1 MIRLSDSDKN
11 QIVELYRQSGET
23 TLTLADR
30 YGVSNTTISRILKS
44 SLSQEE
50 YEGLIQQK
58 RYASRGSNRAA
69 VQNLEA
75 ATNQNAEEVISAE
88 RNSADT
94 EPVQGNLLE
103 ETPVKAPSEPESI
116 EEPQAESVSAERNSE
131 ETASQ
136 LDQSV
141 SSPDAPIRRS
151 RRRSS
156 AASEGDSDSAEAVAS
171 QPLKEIQADLAPVA
185 APILKSA
192 VAVTQTATVE
202 TMLDEELSSS
212 TDDLAEDEDEDD
224 LDDLD
229 DLDAD
234 LDDDDDDDEP
244 AVLPSIQLNA
254 AEFVRV
260 LPIAEAAIPKTCYL
274 VVDRSAELV
283 ARPLREFAELGQIP
297 SEEIQEKTLP
307 VFDNHRV
314 AKRFSN
320 IRTQRVIKVPDSRV
334 LQKAA
339 PYLQAKGIT
348 RLLIDGQVYAL

>member
-11 QIVELYRQSGET
+11 QIVELYRQPGET
-23 TLTLADR
+23 TLTLAER

-50 YEGLIQQK
+50 YDGLIQQK

-69 VQNLEA
+69 AQIAEVAPPQS
-75 ATNQNAEEVISAE
+75 AEEIP
-88 RNSADT
+88 T
-94 EPVQGNLLE
+94 EPIQGNLLE
-103 ETPVKAPSEPESI
+103 APAPVEAPSEPEPLA
-116 EEPQAESVSAERNSE
+116 EPISAQDIPNGTEA
-131 ETASQ
+131 AS
-136 LDQSV
+136 
-141 SSPDAPIRRS
+141 PNAPIRRS

-156 AASEGDSDSAEAVAS
+156 APLDDNPDSSQVIEPQASE
-171 QPLKEIQADLAPVA
+171 EIKADLQPVA
-185 APILKSA
+185 APILKPA
-192 VAVTQTATVE
+192 VAVTQSATVE
-202 TMLDEELSSS
+202 TMLDEELTSSS
-212 TDDLAEDEDEDD
+212 SDLSEDDDEDD

-254 AEFVRV
+254 AEFIRV
-260 LPIAEAAIPKTCYL
+260 LPIAEAAIPRTCYL

>member
-1 MIRLSDSDKN
+1 MSKRCPLLARMIRLSDSDKN
-11 QIVELYRQSGET
+11 QIVELYRQTGET
-23 TLTLADR
+23 TLTLAER
-30 YGVSNTTISRILKS
+30 YGVSNTTISRILKN
-44 SLSQEE
+44 SLSPEE
-50 YEGLIQQK
+50 YDGLIQQK
-58 RYASRGSNRAA
+58 RYASRGSNRAT
-69 VQNLEA
+69 VQNSEVLTAQATTIDAAPNTVEA
-75 ATNQNAEEVISAE
+75 
-88 RNSADT
+88 

-103 ETPVKAPSEPESI
+103 EPAAIEAPSEPEPPEEAQPEPITSQTSEI
-116 EEPQAESVSAERNSE
+116 EA
-131 ETASQ
+131 
-136 LDQSV
+136 V
-141 SSPDAPIRRS
+141 SSPNAPIRRS

-156 AASEGDSDSAEAVAS
+156 APSEIDSDPSIAS
-171 QPLKEIQADLAPVA
+171 QTFSIEADLEPVA
-185 APILKSA
+185 DSTSEPA
-192 VAVTQTATVE
+192 VVPTATVA
-202 TMLDEELSSS
+202 TMLDEELTSS
-212 TDDLAEDEDEDD
+212 TGDLSEDEDEDD

-229 DLDAD
+229 DLDGD

-254 AEFVRV
+254 AEFIRV
-260 LPIAEAAIPKTCYL
+260 LPIAEAAIPRTCYL